1 MGKLTTNLS
10 ILIHHRFNL
19 NKLAKK
25 IIMDFTI
32 KCGNPEKQHSEC
44 VVVGLF
50 ESTRLSAA
58 AKAIDTAS
66 KKYLSNILKRGDI
79 DGKIGQSL
87 LLHNIPGTSSSRVL
101 LIGCGK
107 EKDLSP
113 SHYRKIVEN
122 SISKL
127 KTTGTTKAVIYLSEL
142 NIKPGGDSEDEYWKI
157 RQFVEISHSTLYQ
170 FNQLK
175 SKNKKPKNKLHKL
188 VLMVPERKYFATG
201 KQAIKDGTAIANGV
215 SLARDLANLPP
226 NICTPSYLANQA
238 KKLGKTQKSIK
249 VTVLGESAM
258 KKLGMGSLLSVSQGS
273 YQPAKL
279 ILMEYK
285 GGKKGE
291 KPVVLVG
298 KGVTFDTGGISI
310 KPSAAM
316 DEMKYDMCGAASVF
330 GTITAITAMGLSI
343 NVVGVVP
350 TVENMP
356 GGEATR
362 PGDIYTSM
370 SGQTIEVLNT
380 DAEGR
385 LILCDALT
393 YSERFNPATVIDIAT
408 LTGACVIA
416 LGKHASGLLS
426 NHGPL
431 AKDILDAGENAGD
444 RAWQLPLWD
453 EYQDQISSPFADMA
467 NIGGRE
473 AGTITAACFLSRFTK
488 KFHWA
493 HIDIA
498 GTAWLTGKNK
508 GATGRPVPMLVQY
521 LIDQCS

>member
-1 MGKLTTNLS
+1 
-10 ILIHHRFNL
+10 
-19 NKLAKK
+19 
-25 IIMDFTI
+25 MDFTI
-32 KCGNPEKQHSEC
+32 KTDSPEKQRSAC
-44 VVVGLF
+44 VVVGIF
-50 ESTRLSAA
+50 QSSRLSIAA
-58 AKAIDTAS
+58 DIIDKAS
-66 KKYLSNILKRGDI
+66 KKHLSKILKHGDMN
-79 DGKIGQSL
+79 GKTGQSL
-87 LLHNIPGTSSSRVL
+87 LLHNVPGTSADRIL

-107 EKDLSP
+107 EKELSP
-113 SHYRKIVEN
+113 SRYRQILAN
-122 SISKL
+122 SIYKL
-127 KTTGTTKAVIYLSEL
+127 KLTSATEAVTYLTEL
-142 NIKPGGDSEDEYWKI
+142 NVKIGNKESKNEYWKL
-157 RQFVEISHSTLYQ
+157 RQYIEISQSALYEFSQ
-170 FNQLK
+170 FK
-175 SKNKKPKNKLHKL
+175 SKSKQAKNKLRKL
-188 VLMVPERKYFATG
+188 ALVVSNRKHVAIG
-201 KQAIKDGTAIANGV
+201 KRAIKDGKAIGKGV
-215 SLARDLANLPP
+215 SLARDLGNLPP
-226 NICTPSYLANQA
+226 NICTPSYLADQA
-238 KKLGKTQKSIK
+238 KVLGKAQKSVK
-249 VTVLGESAM
+249 VTVLDEAAM

-273 YQPAKL
+273 RQPAKL
-279 ILMEYK
+279 ISMEYK
-285 GGKKGE
+285 GGKKDA
-291 KPVVLVG
+291 KPFVLVG

-330 GTITAITAMGLSI
+330 GSITAVAEMGLPI

-356 GGEATR
+356 DGEATR

-393 YSERFNPATVIDIAT
+393 YSAKFNPAAVIDIAT

-426 NHGPL
+426 NHDLL
-431 AKDILDAGENAGD
+431 AKEILNAGETAGD

-453 EYQDQISSPFADMA
+453 EYQNQINSPFADMG
-467 NIGGRE
+467 NVGGRD

-488 KFHWA
+488 KFKWA

-498 GTAWLTGKNK
+498 GTAWLSGEKK

-521 LIDQCS
+521 LMDRCK

>member
-1 MGKLTTNLS
+1 MN
-10 ILIHHRFNL
+10 
-19 NKLAKK
+19 
-25 IIMDFTI
+25 FTI
-32 KCGNPEKQHSEC
+32 KSGNPEKQRSAC
-44 VVVGLF
+44 VVVGIF
-50 ESTRLSAA
+50 ESHRLSAA
-58 AKAIDTAS
+58 AEAIDAAS

-79 DGKIGQSL
+79 NGKIGQSL
-87 LLHNIPGTSSSRVL
+87 LLHNVPGTSSARVL
-101 LIGCGK
+101 LVGCGK
-107 EKDLSP
+107 EKGLNT
-113 SHYRKIVEN
+113 SHYRQIVSN
-122 SISKL
+122 SINKL
-127 KTTGTTKAVIYLSEL
+127 KLTSATEAVSYLAEL
-142 NIKPGGDSEDEYWKI
+142 NVKVNSKESKDEYWKI
-157 RQFVEISHSTLYQ
+157 RQLVEISQSTLYQ
-170 FNQLK
+170 FNQFK
-175 SKNKKPKNKLHKL
+175 TKNKKAKNKLRKL
-188 VLMVPERKYFATG
+188 VLTVPDRKHVAAGELAIRDGIAIG
-201 KQAIKDGTAIANGV
+201 KGV

-226 NICTPSYLANQA
+226 NICTPSYLADQA
-238 KKLGKTQKSIK
+238 KKIGKAQKSVK
-249 VTVLGESAM
+249 VTVLDEAAM
-258 KKLGMGSLLSVSQGS
+258 EKLGMGSLLSVSQGS
-273 YQPAKL
+273 RQPAKL
-279 ILMEYK
+279 ISMEYK
-285 GGKKGE
+285 GGKKDD
-291 KPVVLVG
+291 KPFVLVG

-330 GTITAITAMGLSI
+330 GAVSAVADLGLPI

-356 GGEATR
+356 DGEATR

-393 YSERFNPATVIDIAT
+393 YSEKFNPATIIDIAT

-426 NHGPL
+426 NNDSL
-431 AKDILDAGENAGD
+431 AKDILDAGETAGD

-453 EYQDQISSPFADMA
+453 EYQNQINSPFADMA
-467 NIGGRE
+467 NVGGRE

-488 KFHWA
+488 KFKWA
-493 HIDIA
+493 HVDIA

-521 LIDQCS
+521 LMDRCE